1 MNREVE
7 THLETSLCNV
17 VLRLFKL
24 WSPGVEFGHHKG
36 GGGVPLQ
43 IPPTVFCLYEYK
55 FFSNQKHTLN
65 HYFFQKCK

>member
-36 GGGVPLQ
+36 GGFHYKSLQ
-43 IPPTVFCLYEYK
+43 QYFVYMNTN
-55 FFSNQKHTLN
+55 FSATKNTHLTIIFSKN
-65 HYFFQKCK
+65 ANS

>member
-24 WSPGVEFGHHKG
+24 WSAGVEFGHHKG
-36 GGGVPLQ
+36 GGGDGGG
-43 IPPTVFCLYEYK
+43 FHYK
-55 FFSNQKHTLN
+55 SL
-65 HYFFQKCK
+65 